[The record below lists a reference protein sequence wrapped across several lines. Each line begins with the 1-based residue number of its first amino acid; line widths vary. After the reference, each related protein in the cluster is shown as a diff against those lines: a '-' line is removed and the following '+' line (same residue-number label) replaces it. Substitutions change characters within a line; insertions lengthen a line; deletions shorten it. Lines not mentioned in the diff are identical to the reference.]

1 MPTKNGDPHH
11 PYFLQKDYKKKLDTA
26 CELVKKGLPPK
37 NALRS
42 MGVPAD
48 RWYAWLRFID
58 EDIKAGFTDT
68 PLIKFVSRLAEI
80 DEETH
85 ADLVGEAISKAK
97 DGDTQLL
104 MFLLKTRYGYKD
116 KKKQEVELSTK
127 EEAPVVFNVV
137 PMKPLENDE

>member
-1 MPTKNGDPHH
+1 MPTKSGEPHH
-11 PYFLQKDYKKKLDTA
+11 PMFLRTDYKKKLDTA

-42 MGVPAD
+42 MGVNVQT
-48 RWYAWLRFID
+48 WYSWLRFID

-97 DGDTQLL
+97 DGDSQLL

-116 KKKQEVELSTK
+116 SKKQEVELSTK
-127 EEAPVVFNVV
+127 EDAPVVFNIVD
-137 PMKPLENDE
+137 MKPLENDE